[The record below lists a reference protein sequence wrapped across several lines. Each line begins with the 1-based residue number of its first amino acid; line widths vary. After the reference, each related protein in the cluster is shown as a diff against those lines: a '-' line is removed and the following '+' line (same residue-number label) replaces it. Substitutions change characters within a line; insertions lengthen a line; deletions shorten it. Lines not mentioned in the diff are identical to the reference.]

1 MKGGLLQKK
10 KKKNRD
16 ELVERCMIIFAA
28 IEPLTTIPQIV
39 LLYTTK
45 NATGLSLSMWVL
57 YMLAAFV
64 WLVYGIRIKSKALI
78 ASSIFWILTELPMV
92 VGILIY

>member
-1 MKGGLLQKK
+1 
-10 KKKNRD
+10 
-16 ELVERCMIIFAA
+16 MIIFAA